1 MPFASIFV
9 PDFPVA
15 AIVRSEP
22 ELRSH
27 AVAVLEGKPPLEKV
41 LAVNEDARHAGVFQG
56 MTKLQ
61 AELCDSVT
69 LRDRSELQES
79 VAHQALLDCAQSFS
93 PRVEHVAPDT
103 LLLDLSGVGK
113 LFGPLPKVARAISRC
128 ASQMGLEANVAV
140 ASTIDAA
147 LLAARGFSG
156 VTVVPEGKE
165 SECLGAL
172 PVSVLLEQ
180 EKDCDKADEILQTLR
195 AWGIRKFCELAA
207 LPQAEL
213 SERLGQYGL
222 ELQRKARGTS
232 DRALSP
238 SDPPLIFEEASELEY
253 PIVLLEPL
261 AFALNRMLEQ
271 LCARLQARA
280 LAAQELHLELT
291 LENGFHSEAES
302 SANKDRREGAPA
314 WSRSLRQSGIFERS
328 IHLPVPLLNAKTFLK
343 LLQLDLNAN
352 PPGAPVKKIALR
364 IKPAKP
370 RPGQSGL
377 FMPSSPEP
385 EKLELTLARI
395 SGVVGE
401 GRVGS
406 PVLLDTYRR
415 EAFEIRHFSPSAA
428 KNENHGERGDLI
440 TALRIFRPTV
450 AVRVERQNGRPSHV
464 SAQKQKEISGDVLW
478 AAGPWRSS
486 GDWWEQ
492 DAWIRDEWDIALR
505 AQTGLAL
512 YRLVHD
518 LVAGKWVVEGE
529 YD

>member
-1 MPFASIFV
+1 
-9 PDFPVA
+9 
-15 AIVRSEP
+15 
-22 ELRSH
+22 
-27 AVAVLEGKPPLEKV
+27 
-41 LAVNEDARHAGVFQG
+41 
-56 MTKLQ
+56 
-61 AELCDSVT
+61 
-69 LRDRSELQES
+69 
-79 VAHQALLDCAQSFS
+79 
-93 PRVEHVAPDT
+93 
-103 LLLDLSGVGK
+103 
-113 LFGPLPKVARAISRC
+113 
-128 ASQMGLEANVAV
+128 
-140 ASTIDAA
+140 
-147 LLAARGFSG
+147 
-156 VTVVPEGKE
+156 
-165 SECLGAL
+165 
-172 PVSVLLEQ
+172 
-180 EKDCDKADEILQTLR
+180 
-195 AWGIRKFCELAA
+195 
-207 LPQAEL
+207 
-213 SERLGQYGL
+213 
-222 ELQRKARGTS
+222 
-232 DRALSP
+232 
-238 SDPPLIFEEASELEY
+238 
-253 PIVLLEPL
+253 
-261 AFALNRMLEQ
+261 
-271 LCARLQARA
+271 
-280 LAAQELHLELT
+280 
-291 LENGFHSEAES
+291 
-302 SANKDRREGAPA
+302 
-314 WSRSLRQSGIFERS
+314 LRQSGIFERS